1 MQAQSGSLAR
11 PMDERAARLAERLG
25 SRDADA
31 HCARALDIEMVRGSN
46 LVFAMAREHRKAVV
60 ELLPRAARK
69 TFTIREFA
77 RITSFLSKEDIR
89 DILETNDDLTERF
102 DAAIGLV
109 ADERGMLPP
118 VAPSEDDVVD
128 PYGRTD
134 DIFVQSAE
142 QLMPAVTAS
151 ASFIRGIASGLWS
164 SSDISGP
171 ALVVVHPRAP
181 ESCSDRRWSGGDAS
195 QSGRARTSYSQ
206 DRQRQR

>member
-1 MQAQSGSLAR
+1 MTVCSGNICRSPMAEQILRVQLEPVHGLEVASAGTIGLTGS

-151 ASFIRGIASGLWS
+151 ASFIRGIASG
-164 SSDISGP
+164 
-171 ALVVVHPRAP
+171 AVVF
-181 ESCSDRRWSGGDAS
+181 
-195 QSGRARTSYSQ
+195 Q
-206 DRQRQR
+206 